1 VADHPRRSLRENLEA
16 LLARSGMPKRTFAQK
31 AGISANTLYLILA
44 GEDNK
49 TRLDVVERIAA
60 VFKVPTW
67 RLLRPGVLEKEP
79 GAPSDTAM
87 DIAAT
92 FDALP
97 AERQARAYALIVQL
111 LEFQNEGRR
120 EDRPLPSE
128 APTPAPAPAPPPPG
142 KSLARAR
149 P

>member
-1 VADHPRRSLRENLEA
+1 VTDQPRRSLRENLEA
-16 LLARSGMPKRTFAQK
+16 LLADSGMPKRTFAQK

-49 TRLDVVERIAA
+49 TRLDVVEKIAA
-60 VFKVPTW
+60 VFKLPTW
-67 RLLRPGVLEKEP
+67 RLLRPRALDKEP
-79 GAPSDTAM
+79 GQPSDTAA
-87 DIAAT
+87 DIARM

-97 AERQARAYALIVQL
+97 PERQPRAYALIVQL

-120 EDRPLPSE
+120 EDRRPPSE
-128 APTPAPAPAPPPPG
+128 APSPAPAPAPPLE
-142 KSLARAR
+142 KRLARAR